1 MLKVYEK
8 SEKVHPK
15 IDRRETCIIIRARN
29 EYGYNEGWH
38 RRRKKL
44 PFVEM
49 NKA

>member
-8 SEKVHPK
+8 PEKVHPK
-15 IDRRETCIIIRARN
+15 INRIERCIIIRARN
-29 EYGYNEGWH
+29 EYSTMKVGIEEE
-38 RRRKKL
+38 KKL